1 LSIINH
7 FYSYKICVCFLLLF
21 AISLSVRAENY
32 SDTLKKNRPIAIQEL
47 LQNFAGGADSCV
59 IPFSRA
65 GNLIL
70 IRVKAD
76 SIEGNFILDTGA
88 PGLVLNLT
96 YFRDYPATSDIHE
109 EQSGIT
115 GGVSS
120 VKKTQVGKLSF
131 DCVSSTAVTADL
143 VNLGH
148 IENVRGVR
156 IFGLIGLSVLRQFE
170 MIIDYENSLLYLYR
184 IPKKNAVAFK
194 SYLLK
199 DASAYNT
206 VPIEIWNNKIVT
218 RTTMA
223 GKKLRLIIDTGAES
237 NMLDSRL
244 PNKIFENVEIL
255 RRIKL
260 TGAGDKKVEA
270 LYGNLSNLII
280 GDQNTGS
287 LPVIIT
293 NLEKTCLADNSCIDG
308 ILGFDFLS
316 LHKIGFNFVTNK
328 MFIWK

>member
-1 LSIINH
+1 MSIIIH
-7 FYSYKICVCFLLLF
+7 FSPYKIFVPILLLL
-21 AISLSVRAENY
+21 AINIPVCAE
-32 SDTLKKNRPIAIQEL
+32 KKSGPIPVVKLFQT
-47 LQNFAGGADSCV
+47 FTAGSDSCI

-70 IRVKAD
+70 IRAKAD
-76 SIEGNFILDTGA
+76 TTEGNFILDTGA
-88 PGLVLNLT
+88 PGLVLNIT
-96 YFRDYPATSDIHE
+96 YFRNYPVTTDTQE

-115 GGVSS
+115 GTVLA
-120 VKKTQVGKLSF
+120 VKKTEVGKLVF
-131 DCVSSTAVTADL
+131 DCVSSNAITADL

-148 IENVRGVR
+148 IENVRGVK

-184 IPKKNAVAFK
+184 IPKKNASSFK
-194 SYLLK
+194 SSLLK

-270 LYGNLSNLII
+270 LYGNLNNLTI
-280 GDQNTGS
+280 GNQNTGS

-316 LHKIGFNFVTNK
+316 LHKIGFNFVNNK